1 VTNIYPLYSVS
12 FDSGTDA
19 FPLFFFTEIVHW
31 INTLMSESL
40 EKISFYKLTTE
51 FAEYLKKTG
60 EFDSI
65 HVTGH
70 SLGGG
75 LAMITGAQAG
85 ISSVG
90 KQSFCRACGICQ
102 VCRLLHSQIFV

>member
-1 VTNIYPLYSVS
+1 MT
-12 FDSGTDA
+12 
-19 FPLFFFTEIVHW
+19 
-31 INTLMSESL
+31 ESL

-51 FAEYLKKTG
+51 FAEHLKETKEF

-75 LAMITGAQAG
+75 LAMITGAQAE
-85 ISSVG
+85 IPSVG
-90 KQSFCRACGICQ
+90 KQSFCRACDICQ
-102 VCRLLHSQIFV
+102 ILSTASFSNICFIVY